1 MAAARN
7 LEDRRASAISYPDEV
22 DVPAAVV
29 CARCG
34 ESECICVEEASRSG
48 VVMVVPWENERNA
61 LLRRLWATAKGTTF
75 EAEAFFEL
83 MPDGPIGPALRF
95 ALISELFASTGSILC
110 ALPFLAVLAPQW
122 LRHVALDPVA
132 RELATRLLLLAIPSF
147 ALLLVI
153 AHAMHGLALDRGA
166 RAGGALSSGKR
177 ALRFGLYAAGWDIVI
192 GPIGAVVLLF
202 ARGPRGILELLDV
215 AVGVPGRASRSFLRG
230 TYRLD
235 GGAAKG
241 ALSHAY
247 GVAIVATVIGAI
259 FVVAG
264 AVAGPSSWADPA
276 IERSPGAAHLPVL
289 PVSGARRNRWSCGAW
304 PWQPSHAGGSSVTPS
319 PSRTR

>member
-1 MAAARN
+1 MGALRKLDDLRAAK
-7 LEDRRASAISYPDEV
+7 LRAAPEPRSRTSSYPDEM

-34 ESECICVEEASRSG
+34 ESECICVDEASRSG
-48 VVMVVPWENERNA
+48 VVMLVPWEREGA
-61 LLRRLWATAKGTTF
+61 LGPGQNGLFRRLWVTARSTTF

-83 MPDGPIGPALRF
+83 MPDGPIAPALRF
-95 ALISELFASTGSILC
+95 AVTSELCASLGSVLC
-110 ALPFLAVLAPQW
+110 ALPFLAVLAPGW

-132 RELATRLLLLAIPSF
+132 RELAVRLLVLAIPAF

-166 RAGGALSSGKR
+166 RAGGAMSSRKR
-177 ALRFGLYAAGWDIVI
+177 ALRFGLYAAGWDIVL
-192 GPIGAVVLLF
+192 GPIGAVVLLLG
-202 ARGPRGILELLDV
+202 RGPRGLGQLLDV
-215 AVGVPGRASRSFLRG
+215 AVGVPGRASRAFLRG

-247 GVAIVATVIGAI
+247 GVAIAATVVGAI
-259 FVVAG
+259 VVVAA
-264 AVAGPSSWADPA
+264 AVASA
-276 IERSPGAAHLPVL
+276 IVVG
-289 PVSGARRNRWSCGAW
+289 
-304 PWQPSHAGGSSVTPS
+304 
-319 PSRTR
+319 

>member
-1 MAAARN
+1 VRSMGARRQ
-7 LEDRRASAISYPDEV
+7 ESPGQPGSAQPDVARSVKRARAVSYPDEM

-34 ESECICVEEASRSG
+34 ESECICIEEASRSG
-48 VVMVVPWENERNA
+48 VVMVVPWENERAGDAFGSRRNG
-61 LLRRLWATAKGTTF
+61 LLRRLWATSRSTTF

-83 MPDGPIGPALRF
+83 MPDGPIAPALRF
-95 ALISELFASTGSILC
+95 ALISELFASSGSILC
-110 ALPFLAVLAPQW
+110 ALPFLAVLAPRW
-122 LRHVALDPVA
+122 LRHVVLDPVA
-132 RELATRLLLLAIPSF
+132 RELALRLLLLAIPSF
-147 ALLLVI
+147 ALLLVV
-153 AHAMHGLALDRGA
+153 AHAMHGLALERGA
-166 RAGGALSSGKR
+166 RATGAQPSGKR

-202 ARGPRGILELLDV
+202 AHGPRGILDLLDV

-264 AVAGPSSWADPA
+264 AVAAA
-276 IERSPGAAHLPVL
+276 ILVG
-289 PVSGARRNRWSCGAW
+289 
-304 PWQPSHAGGSSVTPS
+304 
-319 PSRTR
+319 